1 MDQLDLFTAATQ
13 GARTWALRTR
23 TLANRSPCDDQ
34 EAALRVAAVQFDSAA
49 EYLVHGD
56 TVSARTALR
65 AAHNYAASEEGC
77 APRVAAAATSL
88 LDGLTA

>member
-1 MDQLDLFTAATQ
+1 MAQLDLFTAATQ

-34 EAALRVAAVQFDSAA
+34 EAALRVAAVHFDSAA

-56 TVSARTALR
+56 TDNARTALR
-65 AAHNYAASEEGC
+65 TAHNYGASEEGS
-77 APRVAAAATSL
+77 APKVAAAASSL
-88 LDGLTA
+88 LAGLTA